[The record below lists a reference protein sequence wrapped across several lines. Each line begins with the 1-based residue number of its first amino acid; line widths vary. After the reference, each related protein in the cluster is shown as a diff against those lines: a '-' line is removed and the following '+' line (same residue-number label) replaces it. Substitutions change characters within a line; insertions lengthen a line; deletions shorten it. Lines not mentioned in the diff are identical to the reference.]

1 MKQVSEH
8 TELCKQDGPLG
19 PYFDSYEAEMRGEG
33 YARQTRE
40 RTLNRMKDGQVTFRW
55 RDSAHGNQQRLMTLD
70 AIEFIRRYLLHILPS
85 GLVKIRHFGFLANRN
100 RREALILCRALLPT
114 QADHSPDS
122 LTETQRNAV
131 QR

>member
-1 MKQVSEH
+1 
-8 TELCKQDGPLG
+8 
-19 PYFDSYEAEMRGEG
+19 
-33 YARQTRE
+33 
-40 RTLNRMKDGQVTFRW
+40 
-55 RDSAHGNQQRLMTLD
+55 MTLD

-114 QADHSPDS
+114 QADHPPDS

-131 QR
+131 QRKCPICQKGTLRIADWISAAALITLGISLSPSISQDTS